1 MDRLKYESCKIIPSF
16 PNHFSYKYAK
26 YKEELEHIR
35 TYGHTALT
43 SDSLRLV
50 HL

>member
-1 MDRLKYESCKIIPSF
+1 MDRVKYESCEIIPSF
-16 PNHFSYKYAK
+16 LSHSSYKYAK
-26 YKEELEHIR
+26 YKEELEYIR